1 MRAYNLKNGKVII
14 SERKIRISD
23 FTFKLA
29 GYGQYDV
36 TFRSENTHKQW
47 MAHCVDMRLI
57 DATKNADEPKIKD
70 LNDLK
75 YFCKNN

>member
-1 MRAYNLKNGKVII
+1 MKKTLR
-14 SERKIRISD
+14 IRLTD
-23 FTFKLA
+23 FRFKLA

-36 TFRSENTHKQW
+36 TYISPISGKSWTNHITN
-47 MAHCVDMRLI
+47 MSLT

-75 YFCKNN
+75 HYCKINSL